1 MLLHLVGSET
11 QEIFDTLAD
20 TRDTFDTALTAL
32 NNHFLVQKNA
42 PYGRSKSHQVHQEQG
57 EGTEQFIT
65 CMRKLSLF
73 CEITDQDEQ
82 IRDQVLVARLSTELR
97 KKLLTEKEVNLN
109 KTIEITI
116 TMESANSRIKDLEQ
130 WNQKV
135 VNQNRNT

>member
-1 MLLHLVGSET
+1 M
-11 QEIFDTLAD
+11 
-20 TRDTFDTALTAL
+20 
-32 NNHFLVQKNA
+32 
-42 PYGRSKSHQVHQEQG
+42 HQEQG

-97 KKLLTEKEVNLN
+97 KKLLTEKGLNLN